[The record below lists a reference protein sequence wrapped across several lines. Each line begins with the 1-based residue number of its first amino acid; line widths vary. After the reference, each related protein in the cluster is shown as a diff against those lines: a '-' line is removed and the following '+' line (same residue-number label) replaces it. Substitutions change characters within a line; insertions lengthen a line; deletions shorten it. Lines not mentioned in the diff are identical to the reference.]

1 MGNFMSGAAVYARA
15 SDLGGASPRET
26 EIIAFGL
33 CNSRLAR
40 ATTSGERVA
49 ALHKTHELWSILFRD
64 LSSNNNQLPAQLR
77 SDLIGL
83 GMWAMQYSVAAMSSD
98 LALQPLIDVNRNV
111 ADGLRAQQPAAPVVL
126 PPMRMPQQG
135 LQAFSA

>member
-1 MGNFMSGAAVYARA
+1 MSGAAIYARA

-33 CNSRLAR
+33 CNARLSRAITL
-40 ATTSGERVA
+40 GERVA

-64 LSSNNNQLPAQLR
+64 LSSDANQLPPHLR
-77 SDLIGL
+77 SDLIAL
-83 GMWAMQYSVAAMSSD
+83 AVWAMRYSVAAMSSD
-98 LALQPLIDVNRNV
+98 AALQPLIEVNRNV
-111 ADGLRAQQPAAPVVL
+111 ADGLRAQQSRTPSTMPAARNTP
-126 PPMRMPQQG
+126 QG

>member
-1 MGNFMSGAAVYARA
+1 MSGAAIYART

-33 CNSRLAR
+33 CNARLSRAITLA
-40 ATTSGERVA
+40 ERVA

-64 LSSNNNQLPAQLR
+64 LSSDANQLPPSLR
-77 SDLIGL
+77 SDLIAL
-83 GMWAMQYSVAAMSSD
+83 GVWAMQYCVSAMSSD
-98 LALQPLIDVNRNV
+98 ATLQPLIEVNRNV
-111 ADGLRAQQPAAPVVL
+111 ADGLRAQPSITPNAMPPARNAKP
-126 PPMRMPQQG
+126 G